1 MAKGRAKKWL
11 LWSGIAGALAL
22 VLLLAVAVPT
32 GSLEEPLFSIGP
44 GMTEE
49 EEGRTLNCTNVP
61 MRGFGT
67 AKSFV
72 SVYESRPGLWRQ
84 SQNVLF
90 RTPCPKTV
98 CTG

>member
-1 MAKGRAKKWL
+1 MRRGRWTQNRIKYFGVGRFACSPCEPVIVFSNIPDQGRDQGHGVSRMAKGRAKKWL

-49 EEGRTLNCTNVP
+49 EEGR
-61 MRGFGT
+61 
-67 AKSFV
+67 
-72 SVYESRPGLWRQ
+72 
-84 SQNVLF
+84 
-90 RTPCPKTV
+90 
-98 CTG
+98 